1 MDIDAK
7 GLSVNF
13 GSNSVLK
20 NLSFS
25 ISSGSF
31 VALLGPNGSGKST
44 LLKAIAGLTKFK
56 GDLFI
61 NSKKTNGFLRE
72 NFPLS
77 YVPQNLSIPHGMTVS
92 EYVMLGRVSNSN
104 WFFGERKD
112 DYDAVETA
120 LDALDLSSRAK
131 QLVSTLSGGEMQRVT
146 LARALAQEAKVL
158 LLDEPTAAMDFAR
171 AIESIQLLDSLRE
184 KYNLTIVIATHDIN
198 SVCHYANFTLI
209 LKDGN
214 GLYAGEFS
222 NVLEKKFL
230 GNLYDTEIEFFRN
243 DKGELVIFS
252 SASDKLSIPVK
263 N

>member
-20 NLSFS
+20 SLSFS

-56 GDLFI
+56 GDLLI
-61 NSKKTNGFLRE
+61 NSKKTKGFLRE

-131 QLVSTLSGGEMQRVT
+131 QLVSTLSGGEMQRET

-184 KYNLTIVIATHDIN
+184 NYNLTIVIATHDIN
-198 SVCHYANFTLI
+198 SVCHYANLTLI